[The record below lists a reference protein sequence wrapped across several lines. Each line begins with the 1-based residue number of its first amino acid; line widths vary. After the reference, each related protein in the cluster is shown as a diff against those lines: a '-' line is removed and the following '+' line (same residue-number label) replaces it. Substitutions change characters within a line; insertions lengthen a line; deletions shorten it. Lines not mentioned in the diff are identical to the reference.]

1 MARAVMRYDPSSPEA
16 TRRLLLVHGERGIRF
31 SVADYF
37 RMRGFEV
44 HEAEDPETAWNQ
56 LGVTAYDVML
66 TDYHFGRRAAEG
78 IALAARARLAVHP
91 PVVCLLAPPL
101 EPDEAL
107 AASHAVD
114 LLITRPRPLP
124 DLAELLFTL
133 LRDRAAA
140 PSPPTAR
147 G

>member
-1 MARAVMRYDPSSPEA
+1 MRYDPSSPEA

-66 TDYHFGRRAAEG
+66 TDYHFGRRA
-78 IALAARARLAVHP
+78 RLAVHP